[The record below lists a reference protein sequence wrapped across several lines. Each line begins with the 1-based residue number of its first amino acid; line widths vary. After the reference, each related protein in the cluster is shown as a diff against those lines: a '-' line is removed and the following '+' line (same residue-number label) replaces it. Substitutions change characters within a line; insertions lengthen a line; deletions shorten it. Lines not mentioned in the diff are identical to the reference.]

1 MHPPFVFAKKKTAA
15 AGSDTSGPGGGQ
27 RTVVVTE
34 SPQEP
39 RRAASDHC
47 QPPPPRAPSACRTA
61 AGDNRMSPP
70 RLRVYRRA
78 RQQGLCVIDST
89 SFMHMQHAVNYP
101 QMPLLA
107 ALLDT
112 PPRLFGRISFGRST
126 RFSPTH
132 FRQRRKSVLSRPC
145 REENSAGALPALPAL
160 PQTEQRMLRS
170 RRSSPAEARSELL
183 LAVVGTSPSLA
194 IMASCWADAAMEP
207 HF

>member
-1 MHPPFVFAKKKTAA
+1 
-15 AGSDTSGPGGGQ
+15 
-27 RTVVVTE
+27 
-34 SPQEP
+34 
-39 RRAASDHC
+39 
-47 QPPPPRAPSACRTA
+47 
-61 AGDNRMSPP
+61 MSPP

-112 PPRLFGRISFGRST
+112 PPRLFGRIPFGRST

-132 FRQRRKSVLSRPC
+132 FRQRRTSALFRPC
-145 REENSAGALPALPAL
+145 REENSSGALPALL
-160 PQTEQRMLRS
+160 QTEQRMLRS

-183 LAVVGTSPSLA
+183 LAVVGTSPPLA
-194 IMASCWADAAMEP
+194 IMAGCWADAAMEP
-207 HF
+207 SLATRMAGCRANAPTRMLRAGCS

>member
-1 MHPPFVFAKKKTAA
+1 M
-15 AGSDTSGPGGGQ
+15 
-27 RTVVVTE
+27 VVTE

-70 RLRVYRRA
+70 RLGVYRRA

-89 SFMHMQHAVNYP
+89 SLMHMQHAVNYP

-107 ALLDT
+107 APLDT
-112 PPRLFGRISFGRST
+112 PRLFGCIPFGRST

-132 FRQRRKSVLSRPC
+132 FRQRRKSALSRPC
-145 REENSAGALPALPAL
+145 RVENYAGALPAL
-160 PQTEQRMLRS
+160 PQTEQRTLRS
-170 RRSSPAEARSELL
+170 RRSSPSEARSDQL
-183 LAVVGTSPSLA
+183 LAVVSTSPPLARTAGCRADAAMDVAGTSPSLA
-194 IMASCWADAAMEP
+194 RTAGCRAMLPRCCERALL
-207 HF
+207 FF

>member
-1 MHPPFVFAKKKTAA
+1 MHPPFFFLLRRRRPPLP
-15 AGSDTSGPGGGQ
+15 GPTPLVPVGGGQ

-61 AGDNRMSPP
+61 AGDNHMSPP

-101 QMPLLA
+101 QMPLCSSASGYTA
-107 ALLDT
+107 ASIRT
-112 PPRLFGRISFGRST
+112 HSIRSVHPLFVHT
-126 RFSPTH
+126 FSAASQVRAFPT
-132 FRQRRKSVLSRPC
+132 
-145 REENSAGALPALPAL
+145 LP
-160 PQTEQRMLRS
+160 
-170 RRSSPAEARSELL
+170 
-183 LAVVGTSPSLA
+183 
-194 IMASCWADAAMEP
+194 
-207 HF
+207 